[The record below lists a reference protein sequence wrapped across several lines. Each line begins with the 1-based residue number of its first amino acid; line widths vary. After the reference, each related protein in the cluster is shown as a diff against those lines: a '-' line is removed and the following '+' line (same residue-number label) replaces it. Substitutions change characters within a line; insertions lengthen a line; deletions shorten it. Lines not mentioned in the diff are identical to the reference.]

1 MEIKFNAKD
10 TVRIPDGCKAIIKD
24 GVVIFEKEESK
35 EQEFK
40 RGDVIV
46 SKIKVNEILI
56 VDVHSFEKHILR
68 SIAHIKDGT
77 LFNSSYSSWNEH
89 HAWRLASEEE
99 KQLLFAKMKE
109 QGLQWNA
116 EEKRVEKIRWRA
128 GYKCRYFYIDSWF
141 EVGSS
146 ADLSYIEDEER
157 WEVGNYFQT
166 GEEAEEA
173 AKILRGALGKFH
185 KENE

>member
-46 SKIKVNEILI
+46 SKMNEILI
-56 VDVHSFEKHILR
+56 VDVHSFENRILI
-68 SIAHIKDGT
+68 SFVNIKEDGT
-77 LFNSSYSSWNEH
+77 LFNSSYSLWNEH

-99 KQLLFAKMKE
+99 KQKLFAKMKE
-109 QGLQWNA
+109 QGLKWNA
-116 EEKRVEKIRWRA
+116 EKKRVEKIRWRA
-128 GYKCRYFYIDSWF
+128 EDRCRYFYIDSCIK
-141 EVGSS
+141 VGGS
-146 ADLSYIEDEER
+146 ADFRYAGDEER

-166 GEEAEEA
+166 EEEAEEA
-173 AKILRGALGKFH
+173 AKILREALDKFH
-185 KENE
+185 EENE